1 MIFRISD
8 MKTVRNIPAFFKSI
22 HLWLPLT
29 GCFLFFIL
37 LTTLNFVNTG
47 HFSSNW
53 NHPDLMRESWLI
65 IVQMIFTMYFVYY
78 VIQYFDKKFGIAFSI
93 KRYVYEILFVVIV
106 GFAINQFFH
115 FLFVKFVVVP
125 EENAE
130 ELEIKLHNLAIVSQ
144 VLILIIYIL
153 ITGFRIL
160 KSLQQKKV
168 EILKLQKEFTQTQFE
183 ALKNQLNPHFLFNS
197 LSVLTSLIH
206 ADAEKAEIFID
217 KLARTYRYLLDQRDI
232 EAVEISKEME
242 FLDHFQFLVFQRYGN
257 KLVIEKEDSFASE
270 NYFLLPHTL
279 LIVLEEIIG
288 NNTMSF
294 SRPLKIVVTIKNRFL
309 FIRYSNQPKEIQ
321 KDKTE
326 NQFSALLENYRHIS
340 KEISILEDDYFQ
352 QKTIRIPLIT
362 A

>member
-1 MIFRISD
+1 
-8 MKTVRNIPAFFKSI
+8 
-22 HLWLPLT
+22 
-29 GCFLFFIL
+29 
-37 LTTLNFVNTG
+37 
-47 HFSSNW
+47 
-53 NHPDLMRESWLI
+53 
-65 IVQMIFTMYFVYY
+65 
-78 VIQYFDKKFGIAFSI
+78 
-93 KRYVYEILFVVIV
+93 
-106 GFAINQFFH
+106 
-115 FLFVKFVVVP
+115 
-125 EENAE
+125 
-130 ELEIKLHNLAIVSQ
+130 
-144 VLILIIYIL
+144 L